1 MKEQLMIKA
10 EEMLD
15 ERVSKNRNK
24 SINQIKNNSK
34 PNVDYQKKARF
45 VD

>member
-24 SINQIKNNSK
+24 SINQIKKKSK